1 MLSALNTTMQTRK
14 QTRKLITVHQTKNFY
29 NLLLQVVDV
38 VVTEAM
44 AFVVVD
50 VDVDVGA
57 AEHQDSSGLSP
68 IA

>member
-1 MLSALNTTMQTRK
+1 MLSALNTTKQTRK

-38 VVTEAM
+38 VVTEPM
-44 AFVVVD
+44 AF